1 MSNDTKKLAGPAKD
15 RFFRRLFASDPALDI
30 ATADRLA
37 VRTASLVTSLR
48 VRQAGLSA
56 LEKEA
61 TLRRASAASA
71 AETLEPG
78 LTQVAALP
86 EPKATDTVA
95 GAAAEAAAR
104 AEPGAT
110 PTAIEAAPAE
120 TQPSPPASAP
130 PSTFDPFVFGLVPV
144 FKRHGA
150 DALIVR
156 LAEIASADDLRA
168 MAKAQQI
175 VLPREIR
182 TGPIDLVTLRTA
194 ILDAVEKRVADR
206 KASL

>member
-15 RFFRRLFASDPALDI
+15 RFFRRLFASDPGLDA

-37 VRTASLVTSLR
+37 ARTAGLVTSLR

-61 TLRRASAASA
+61 AERKTAATVAATAPARHPEPPADGTTAEAASGEA
-71 AETLEPG
+71 
-78 LTQVAALP
+78 VAATEAP
-86 EPKATDTVA
+86 EEMATVVPMAPPPTAAAMPVDATA
-95 GAAAEAAAR
+95 GAA
-104 AEPGAT
+104 
-110 PTAIEAAPAE
+110 
-120 TQPSPPASAP
+120 
-130 PSTFDPFVFGLVPV
+130 FDPFVFGLVPI

-156 LAEIASADDLRA
+156 LAEIASADHLRA

-175 VLPREIR
+175 VLPRELR
-182 TGPIDLVTLRTA
+182 AGPIDLVTLRTA